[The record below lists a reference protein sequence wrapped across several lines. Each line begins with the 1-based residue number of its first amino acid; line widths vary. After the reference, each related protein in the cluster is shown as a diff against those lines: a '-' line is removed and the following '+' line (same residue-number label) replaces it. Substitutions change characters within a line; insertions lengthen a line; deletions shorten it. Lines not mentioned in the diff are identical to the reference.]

1 MYVGKRLGRP
11 RSRPS
16 EKTLAFPRESPT
28 MQPLGFGKQAARPVL
43 LRVGV
48 FSPGPPN
55 RVWEDPL
62 NPAKFPVLYRARAW
76 WLATRL
82 SFLTTHCLRRKFP
95 NLFQHCSHCLGR
107 ELHAWV

>member
-1 MYVGKRLGRP
+1 
-11 RSRPS
+11 
-16 EKTLAFPRESPT
+16 

-62 NPAKFPVLYRARAW
+62 NPAKFPVLYRARTWVARSRLISDYALLALKVPDFFQR
-76 WLATRL
+76 WLQL
-82 SFLTTHCLRRKFP
+82 
-95 NLFQHCSHCLGR
+95 LGR
-107 ELHAWV
+107 YLCASVSSRDDFLRS